1 MFIVTGG
8 AGFIGSHLIRGLN
21 ALGHRD
27 ILVVDNLQRGE
38 KFVNLLDL
46 HIQDYLDK
54 DDFLKRIDAGEDFSA
69 TLHKVFHQGACT
81 VTTEWDGRY
90 MMRNNFEFSKRLL
103 HYCLRRGAG
112 FVYASSAAV
121 YGNSLA
127 CREEPC
133 FEAPLN
139 VYGYSKLLFDDYV
152 RSQLPSNSSQVVG
165 LRYFNVY
172 GSHEHHKGPMA
183 SVVLHLRKQL
193 LSSQTVRLFGGYGGF
208 QAGEQRRDFV
218 HVDDV
223 TAVNLWFM
231 EHPEHSGIFN
241 VGTGKSRSFNE
252 LAHILLRYY
261 NTGKIEYTPFP
272 DYLKE
277 RYQNCTEADLNAL
290 RSVGYTANFKA
301 LERGAQEYLTW
312 LDKQG
317 PS

>member
-21 ALGHRD
+21 ALGHRN

-38 KFVNLLDL
+38 KFTNLLDL

-54 DDFLKRIDAGEDFSA
+54 DDFLKRIDAGDDFGASLN
-69 TLHKVFHQGACT
+69 TVFHQGACT

-90 MMRNNFEFSKRLL
+90 MMRNNFEFSKRLF
-103 HYCLRRGAG
+103 HYCLQRGAA
-112 FVYASSAAV
+112 FLYASSAAV
-121 YGNSLA
+121 YGNNTT
-127 CREEPC
+127 CREEPP

-139 VYGYSKLLFDDYV
+139 VYGYSKLLFDKYV
-152 RSQLPSNSSQVVG
+152 RSRPLHHRSQVVG

-172 GSHEHHKGPMA
+172 GPHEHHKGSMA

-193 LSSQTVRLFGGYGGF
+193 LNSQTVRLFGSYGGF

-231 EHPEHSGIFN
+231 QHPEHSGIFN

-252 LAHILLRYY
+252 LAQVLLHYY
-261 NTGKIEYTPFP
+261 KTGRIEYTPFP

-290 RSVGYTANFKA
+290 RAVGYQGNFKP
-301 LERGAQEYLTW
+301 LETGVQDYLAW
-312 LDKQG
+312 LDDKER
-317 PS
+317 

>member
-46 HIQDYLDK
+46 HIRDYLDK
-54 DDFLKRIDAGEDFSA
+54 DDFLKRIDAGDDFGASLD
-69 TLHKVFHQGACT
+69 TVFHQGACT

-103 HYCLRRGAG
+103 HYCLKRGAA
-112 FVYASSAAV
+112 FIYASSAAV
-121 YGNSLA
+121 YGNSA
-127 CREEPC
+127 TCREERR
-133 FEAPLN
+133 FETPLN
-139 VYGYSKLLFDDYV
+139 VYGYSKWLFDVYV
-152 RSQLPSNSSQVVG
+152 RSQLPHYRSQIVG

-172 GSHEHHKGPMA
+172 GSHEYHKGPMA

-193 LSSQTVRLFGGYGGF
+193 LGSQTLRLFGSYGGF
-208 QAGEQRRDFV
+208 QAGEQRRDFI

-223 TAVNLWFM
+223 IAVNLWFM
-231 EHPEHSGIFN
+231 QHPEHSGIFN

-252 LAHILLRYY
+252 LAQVLLFYY
-261 NTGKIEYTPFP
+261 KTGRIEYTPFP
-272 DYLKE
+272 DHLKE
-277 RYQNCTEADLNAL
+277 RYQNCTEADLTTL
-290 RSVGYTANFKA
+290 RAVGYKADFKA
-301 LERGAQEYLTW
+301 LKPGVQDYLVW
-312 LDKQG
+312 LDNNAY
-317 PS
+317 